1 MKSLSDLLEKKRNLE
16 AEREELVRRLEEVDT
31 EIINTQVEY
40 GAIYNSDSPILSLP
54 ADVTC
59 LIFLEALSTLEF
71 SKEDDYIQVHP
82 TELTISHVCRQWR
95 SDAIELPFLWSS
107 FYYHGPSATPA
118 TLNRFKVYLDR
129 SKPLTL
135 ELWLDLRQTT
145 PDHQLWAMLDQA
157 IAVVSRW
164 RVVSIFSDS
173 TEIASRLK
181 SKALHTPNLEHLTLH
196 LNLTYTEDHMITSL
210 EPQFIT
216 EGAPKLTSAWLDV
229 STAVF
234 CLPPIS
240 TLTTLRIEIQE
251 ENEAPTLA
259 ISSAALLLIL
269 TLPNLENLSVVDV
282 TSFHELNVPDVIG
295 NTPIFMNRLRH
306 LRISDSVTLYRLLPT
321 IRAPLLETLVLR
333 NMWIELDVDPF
344 TDTKEPNVY
353 SFPSL
358 TSISLLD
365 ISCNSGDSLLY
376 FALMTSAVRTITIV
390 HQSDA
395 ISGVLHTTQGLP
407 SQMALWPHLETLICD
422 LGRFDLGNLEILF
435 EFLKHPKNTGDLR
448 LRISDVGMAAV
459 EEFVLPDSRFA
470 EVLATCLI
478 EGVPEMELRNVVPW
492 PPGENGV
499 LGKRIDLEADSFSTR
514 RSRFLFW

>member
-1 MKSLSDLLEKKRNLE
+1 
-16 AEREELVRRLEEVDT
+16 
-31 EIINTQVEY
+31 
-40 GAIYNSDSPILSLP
+40 
-54 ADVTC
+54 
-59 LIFLEALSTLEF
+59 
-71 SKEDDYIQVHP
+71 
-82 TELTISHVCRQWR
+82 
-95 SDAIELPFLWSS
+95 
-107 FYYHGPSATPA
+107 
-118 TLNRFKVYLDR
+118 
-129 SKPLTL
+129 
-135 ELWLDLRQTT
+135 
-145 PDHQLWAMLDQA
+145 
-157 IAVVSRW
+157 
-164 RVVSIFSDS
+164 
-173 TEIASRLK
+173 
-181 SKALHTPNLEHLTLH
+181 
-196 LNLTYTEDHMITSL
+196 MITSL

-259 ISSAALLLIL
+259 ISSAALLFIL